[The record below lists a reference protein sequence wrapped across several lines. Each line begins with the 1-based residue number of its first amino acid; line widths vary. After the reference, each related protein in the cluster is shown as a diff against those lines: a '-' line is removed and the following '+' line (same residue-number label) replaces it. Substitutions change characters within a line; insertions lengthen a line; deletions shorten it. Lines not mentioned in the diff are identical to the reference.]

1 MTPLRLAVAGAGLIG
16 AAHIARIA
24 AAPDC
29 RLVAIADPDA
39 GAARFGVPVYG
50 DLDDLLARERP
61 DGVIL
66 ATPNQAHRAG
76 AEACLQAGVP
86 VLVEKPV
93 ADTLEA
99 ARALCAVAAQTG
111 VPVLVGH
118 HRRHSAAIA
127 RARQILADGQIGR
140 LVTIS
145 GSSWFLKPADYFNV
159 AWRRQPGAGPILI
172 NLIHDIDLMRF
183 LCGEVTAVQAMASN
197 AVRGF
202 EVEDSAAI
210 LLRFAN
216 GALGLFGVSDTAAS
230 PWSWELTSGENRSY
244 PRTDQQCYRFAGSE
258 GALSLP
264 DLTLWRYGSRPG
276 WFDPI
281 LSAPV
286 SYEDHDPLVRQLSH
300 FCAVIR
306 GQVLPVIDA
315 ADATRS
321 LAVLDAVQ
329 RAAVTGQVVS
339 VPACS
344 RSLISA
350 SSGFV

>member
-1 MTPLRLAVAGAGLIG
+1 MTVLRLAVAGAGLIG

-24 AAPDC
+24 TAPEC
-29 RLVAIADPDA
+29 RLTAIADPDPA
-39 GAARFGVPVYG
+39 AARFGVPVYQ
-50 DLDDLLARERP
+50 DLADLLTREKP

-66 ATPNQAHRAG
+66 ATPNQAHRSG
-76 AEACLQAGVP
+76 AELCLRAGVP

-93 ADTLEA
+93 ADSLA
-99 ARALCAVAAQTG
+99 AAHALCAVAEETG

-127 RARQILADGQIGR
+127 RARQILIDGQIGR
-140 LVTIS
+140 LVTVS
-145 GSSWFLKPADYFNV
+145 GSSWFLKPADYFDV
-159 AWRRQPGAGPILI
+159 AWRRQAGAGPILI

-183 LCGEVTAVQAMASN
+183 LCGEVEAVQAMASN
-197 AVRGF
+197 AQRGF
-202 EVEDSAAI
+202 AVEDSAAI

-216 GALGLFGVSDTAAS
+216 GALGLFGVSDSAAS
-230 PWSWELTSGENRSY
+230 PWSWELTSGENRAY

-264 DLTLWRYGSRPG
+264 DLTLWRYGAKPS
-276 WFDPI
+276 WFEPI

-286 SYEDHDPLVRQLSH
+286 GYQDHDPLIRQLAH

-306 GQVLPVIDA
+306 GETVPIIDA

-321 LAVLDAVQ
+321 LAVLDAIQ
-329 RAAVTGQVVS
+329 RAVQ
-339 VPACS
+339 
-344 RSLISA
+344 
-350 SSGFV
+350 SGGVEGI